1 MGNVTIIGGGASG
14 LTAAITAASAGARV
28 TLIEQNDR
36 VGKKILSTGNGR
48 CNYTNMHQEPSCYY
62 SEDPSFPWGIIRQFD
77 AGETVKFFRE
87 LGIFPKNREGY
98 LYPNSDQASSVLD
111 VLRMECRRLHT
122 EIRTDCRCTEIRPKK
137 NGFRLKTTSREF
149 SADRVVLAAGSAAS
163 AVAGSGDLGYRLA
176 RQLGH
181 RIVPVVPAL
190 VQLRCREDFYKSISG
205 VRVAG
210 AVEIFAD
217 QVCIARDRGEIQ
229 LTNYGIS
236 GIPVFQVSG
245 AAARA
250 LYHRQSV
257 KAVLDF
263 MPDMEWEAFLGFL
276 KERIRIRP
284 EKTLEE
290 FFVGLFPKKLW
301 DLWLRLSGLP
311 RSQAAGTL
319 TDGQMEALARLIR
332 QFETNVTAANSF
344 AQAQVCRGGV
354 DTRDVDPRTLESR
367 LIPGL
372 YFAGEVLDVDGLCG
386 GYNLQWAWSSGHV
399 AGKEAAHAKA

>member
-14 LTAAITAASAGARV
+14 LTAAITAASAGAGV
-28 TLIEQNDR
+28 TLLEQNDR

-48 CNYTNMHQEPSCYY
+48 CNYTNLHQEPSCYH
-62 SEDPSFPWGIIRQFD
+62 SENPAFPWGIIRQFD
-77 AGETVKFFRE
+77 AGETISFFKD
-87 LGIFPKNREGY
+87 LGIFPKSREGY

-111 VLRMECRRLHT
+111 VLRMECRRLHV
-122 EIRTDCRCTEIRPKK
+122 EIRTDCRCTKIRPDKS
-137 NGFRLKTTSREF
+137 GFRLKTTSGEIR
-149 SADRVVLAAGSAAS
+149 AHRVILAVGSPASAA
-163 AVAGSGDLGYRLA
+163 AGSGDAGYTLA

-205 VRVAG
+205 VRVTG
-210 AVEIFAD
+210 EVMILAD

-245 AAARA
+245 TAAQA
-250 LYHRQSV
+250 LYRRQSV

-263 MPDMEWEAFLGFL
+263 MPDMERQSFQDFL
-276 KERIRIRP
+276 KERIKIRP
-284 EKTLEE
+284 EKTVEE
-290 FFVGLFPKKLW
+290 FLVGLFPKKLW
-301 DLWLRLSGLP
+301 NLWIRLGGLP
-311 RSQAAGTL
+311 RSQAVGTL
-319 TDGQMEALARLIR
+319 KDGQIETLARLIR
-332 QFETNVTAANSF
+332 QFETNVTSANPL

-354 DTRDVDPRTLESR
+354 DTRDVDPETLESR

-399 AGKEAAHAKA
+399 AGKEAAHVKA